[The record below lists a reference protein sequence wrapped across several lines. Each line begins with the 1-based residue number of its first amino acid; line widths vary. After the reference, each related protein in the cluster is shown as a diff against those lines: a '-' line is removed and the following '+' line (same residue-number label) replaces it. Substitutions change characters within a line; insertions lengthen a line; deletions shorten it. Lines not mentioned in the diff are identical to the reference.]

1 MGQLPGSTG
10 GCHVASLPSAA
21 DGKEPVAVC
30 GRRQRACIAYVFSY
44 TQPFSQQID
53 DTYIFFTWQVHS
65 KHMRYPTHIISS
77 YMHSSINHTQ
87 QVRHTCIQPY
97 ILQQCHPTIHAQF
110 IDTKETQF
118 IQTSTPSI
126 KAQREKKHSI
136 HASFRELNQICK
148 MINKKLEE
156 KKEEDQKNTR
166 RRRTLEEE

>member
-10 GCHVASLPSAA
+10 GCHVAYLPSTM
-21 DGKEPVAVC
+21 DGKEPVAVS

-87 QVRHTCIQPY
+87 QVPHTCIQPY

-118 IQTSTPSI
+118 IQTSTPSML
-126 KAQREKKHSI
+126 
-136 HASFRELNQICK
+136 ASVKRMNSAKWEIR
-148 MINKKLEE
+148 KLE
-156 KKEEDQKNTR
+156 EEDQKKKMMMKKMKKKKNR
-166 RRRTLEEE
+166 